1 MKIRRNHL
9 EGFIVLLL
17 TGVFAVCLMIV
28 LLTGANTYQRL
39 TERGQ
44 ESYNRRTCVQYIA
57 TKVRQNDSAGNV
69 YTEQFG
75 DGDALVLEENINGGA
90 YLTRVYMHDGY
101 LTELFSEKSAK
112 LSPRDGE
119 RIMKISDFNITSDGG
134 MLKIFCTDERGKDS
148 SLSLSLR
155 SGKGAL

>member
-1 MKIRRNHL
+1 MRIRKNHL

-17 TGVFAVCLMIV
+17 TGVFAVCLMVV

-39 TERGQ
+39 TERGK
-44 ESYNRRTCVQYIA
+44 ESYDRRTCVQYIA
-57 TKVRQNDSAGNV
+57 TKVRQNDSADGV
-69 YTEQFG
+69 YTEHFG
-75 DGDALVLEENINGGA
+75 DGDALVLEENINGRT

-101 LTELFSEKSAK
+101 LTELFSEKSAE

-119 RIMKISDFNITSDGG
+119 RIMKINAFNITHDGG

-148 SLSLSLR
+148 SLSLLLR